1 MAGHEIGEPG
11 KEEILRGLSAAPAI
25 AAGAT
30 RLARGSLT
38 LYWVLAA
45 RPAQRAMADLTG
57 AANYRLATLRELS
70 GDARL
75 HSRPRT
81 R

>member
-11 KEEILRGLSAAPAI
+11 KEEILSGLSAAPAI

-45 RPAQRAMADLTG
+45 RP
-57 AANYRLATLRELS
+57 
-70 GDARL
+70 
-75 HSRPRT
+75 RPASHG
-81 R
+81 